1 MSISAALSNALSG
14 LGAAGRRAE
23 VVSSN
28 IANAATPG
36 YAPRVAELAAAS
48 IDGTG
53 AGVRVA
59 TVRRD
64 ADALLAADRR
74 LADAAAGA
82 AATGAE
88 ALVRVARV
96 AGAPDDASSLI
107 GRLAAFEAA
116 LVSATANP
124 ASEAR
129 LADVGDAAAAVATS
143 FAATSDAIQTER
155 ARADAAIGADVETL
169 NGALARVSGLN
180 ALIRR
185 SQGGG
190 RDVNTLIDQR
200 QQAIDAVAAIVPIR
214 SVERD
219 DGRVALFT
227 QGGVVL
233 VDSTAR
239 EVGFTPVAVMAPA
252 MTLAG
257 GSLSGLSIDGR
268 PAPPTAL
275 AGGRIGAALALRDET
290 LPAMAATLDQVA
302 ADLLG
307 RLEAADTTLPAGA
320 PGLLTDAGAALDPT
334 AITGLAGRLRLN
346 AAVDPAAGGALWRLR
361 DGIGAPA
368 PGLSGDAGG
377 LLALADGLAAGRG
390 IGDGAAGFLSSLAR
404 ARIAAEDE
412 AGFANGRQAA
422 LQALEAQRG
431 VDTDAEMAELLRIE
445 QAYAA
450 NARVISVV
458 DDMLAQLTGLGR

>member
-36 YAPRVAELAAAS
+36 YAPRVAELTSAS
-48 IDGTG
+48 IDGAG

-59 TVRRD
+59 RVRRD
-64 ADALLAADRR
+64 ADALLVADRR

-88 ALVRVARV
+88 ALVRVERA
-96 AGAPDDASSLI
+96 AGAPDDASSLV

-116 LVSATANP
+116 LVSAAANP

-129 LADVGDAAAAVATS
+129 LADVGDAAAAVAAS
-143 FAATSDAIQTER
+143 FGATSDAIQAER
-155 ARADAAIGADVETL
+155 ARADAAIAADVETL
-169 NGALARVSGLN
+169 NGALARVSELN
-180 ALIRR
+180 GLIRR
-185 SQGGG
+185 SAGGS

-214 SVERD
+214 SVERS
-219 DGRVALFT
+219 DGRIALFT
-227 QGGVVL
+227 QGGLVL
-233 VDSTAR
+233 VDSAAR
-239 EVGFTPVAVMAPA
+239 EVGFTPATTMAPA

-257 GSLSGLSIDGR
+257 GALSGLSVDGR
-268 PAPPTAL
+268 PAPPSAL
-275 AGGRIGAALALRDET
+275 AGGRIGAALILRDET
-290 LPAMAATLDQVA
+290 LPAMAATLDRVA

-307 RLEAADTTLPAGA
+307 RLEAADATLPPGA
-320 PGLLTDAGAALDPT
+320 AGLLTDAGAALDPAAT
-334 AITGLAGRLRLN
+334 TGLAGRLTLN

-368 PGLSGDAGG
+368 PGLSGNAAG
-377 LLALADGLAAGRG
+377 LLALADGLAAG
-390 IGDGAAGFLSSLAR
+390 A
-404 ARIAAEDE
+404 
-412 AGFANGRQAA
+412 
-422 LQALEAQRG
+422 
-431 VDTDAEMAELLRIE
+431 
-445 QAYAA
+445 
-450 NARVISVV
+450 
-458 DDMLAQLTGLGR
+458 